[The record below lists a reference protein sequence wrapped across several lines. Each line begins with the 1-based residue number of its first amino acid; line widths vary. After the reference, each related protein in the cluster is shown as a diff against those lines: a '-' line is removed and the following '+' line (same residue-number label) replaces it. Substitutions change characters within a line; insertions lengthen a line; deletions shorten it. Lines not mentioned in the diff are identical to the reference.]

1 LQSEVVIKLSILI
14 PTYNPHDVWLKEAI
28 ESVCAQSYPHWELC
42 IADDASTDPEVREV
56 LEEYSRRDPRIKV
69 CFREVNGHISNASN
83 SALEMATW
91 DWIMLMDHDDL
102 IPSNALQEFADVIQ
116 SHPDVKMIYSDEDK
130 ISSDGKRYFPNLKPD
145 WNQDLFLS
153 CNVISHLTAYRSDLL
168 REIGGFR
175 VGYEGAQDYD
185 LTLRY
190 VKKIKPSEIHH
201 IPKVLYHWRCHEG
214 STASSGGAKPYAIEA
229 GKKALSD
236 YLTGST
242 PDCHVEEVDWGA
254 FSVVY
259 DTPIT
264 PSDILYVVSSD
275 GNEVALKRCIASLQK
290 TAPDVSLRVAILPIS
305 SDGHQKL
312 QKCFLPEGVSLVEL
326 PAGMTA
332 AESLNL
338 MISSVEEKVICF
350 LSDSL
355 DCKSKNWIREMSSHA
370 MRNDIGAVGGGIYY
384 PDGRVR
390 SAGLILDE
398 DRICTNA
405 FHHWSGDSWGYMGRL
420 TLLQNYSAVSGKC
433 LVVEREKFLK
443 VGGFDIKNLS
453 SNFLDVDLCL
463 RLGDAGYRTLW
474 TPKAKFTDHSP
485 RFSLKEVLRRYSRDY
500 QKDHQWM
507 RDRWR
512 DRLKKDPA
520 YNPNL
525 NQKKKDF
532 NYRWPPKEN
541 E

>member
-1 LQSEVVIKLSILI
+1 M
-14 PTYNPHDVWLKEAI
+14 D
-28 ESVCAQSYPHWELC
+28 QSYSDWELC
-42 IADDASTDPEVREV
+42 IADDASTDPSVRRV
-56 LEEYSRRDPRIKV
+56 LQGYMDSDPQIKV

-83 SALEMATW
+83 SALEMATG
-91 DWIMLMDHDDL
+91 DWIMLIDHDDL
-102 IPSNALQEFADVIQ
+102 IPSNAIQEFADVIQ

-130 ISSDGKRYFPNLKPD
+130 ISPEGKRYFPNYKPD
-145 WNQDLFLS
+145 WNLDLLQS
-153 CNVISHLTAYRSDLL
+153 CNMVSHLTAYKTDLV

-175 VGYEGAQDYD
+175 SGYEGAQDYD

-190 VKKIKPSEIHH
+190 VKKIKKSEIYH

-214 STASSGGAKPYAIEA
+214 STASTGDAKPYAIQA

-242 PDCHVEEVDWGA
+242 PGCHVEEVYWGG
-254 FSVVY
+254 FSLVY

-264 PSDILYVVSSD
+264 LSDIRYVITSD
-275 GNEVALKRCIASLQK
+275 GNEVALKRCIGSLHK
-290 TAPDVSLRVAILPIS
+290 KSPDTPLRVAVLPIS
-305 SDGHQKL
+305 SRGYKKL
-312 QKCFLPEGVSLVEL
+312 KKCTLPQGASLVEL
-326 PAGMTA
+326 QDGMTA

-338 MISSVEEKVICF
+338 MISGVEEKVICF

-355 DCKSKNWIREMSSHA
+355 ECKSENWIREMSTHA
-370 MRNDIGAVGGGIYY
+370 LRCDIGAVGGLIYY

-390 SAGLILDE
+390 SAGLILDH
-398 DRICTNA
+398 DKICTNA
-405 FHHWSGDSWGYMGRL
+405 FHHWPGDSWGYMGRL

-443 VGGFDIKNLS
+443 VGGFDVKNLN

-463 RLGDAGYRTLW
+463 RLGEVGYQTLW
-474 TPKAKFTDHSP
+474 TPKAKFTDHSA
-485 RFSLKEVLRRYSRDY
+485 RFSLKGILNRFSQDY
-500 QKDHQWM
+500 LKDRAWM
-507 RDRWR
+507 QDRWGAL
-512 DRLKKDPA
+512 LKNDPA

-532 NYRWPPKEN
+532 NYPWPIKEN
-541 E
+541 G

>member
-1 LQSEVVIKLSILI
+1 MKISILL

-28 ESVCAQSYPHWELC
+28 ESVLVQSYSDWQLC
-42 IADDASTDPEVREV
+42 IADDASTVPEVRE
-56 LEEYSRRDPRIKV
+56 LLDEYSRRDSRIKV
-69 CFREVNGHISNASN
+69 CFREVNGHISHASN
-83 SALEMATW
+83 SALEMATG

-175 VGYEGAQDYD
+175 AGYEGAQDYD

-201 IPKVLYHWRCHEG
+201 IPKLLYHWRCHEG
-214 STASSGGAKPYAIEA
+214 STASSAGAKPYAIEA

-242 PDCHVEEVDWGA
+242 PDCHVEEGGWGG
-254 FSVVY
+254 FLVVY

-264 PSDILYVVSSD
+264 PSDILYLVSSD

-312 QKCFLPEGVSLVEL
+312 QKCILPEGVSLVEL

-338 MISSVEEKVICF
+338 MISGVEEKVICF

-355 DCKSKNWIREMSSHA
+355 ECKSEGWVLEMSSNA
-370 MRNDIGAVGGGIYY
+370 MRRDIGAVGGGIYY
-384 PDGRVR
+384 ADGRVR

-398 DRICTNA
+398 ERICTNA
-405 FHHWSGDSWGYMGRL
+405 FHHWPGDSWGYMGRL

-474 TPKAKFTDHSP
+474 TPKAKFTDHSS

-507 RDRWR
+507 QDRWGAL
-512 DRLKKDPA
+512 LKNDPA

>member
-1 LQSEVVIKLSILI
+1 MKISILI

-69 CFREVNGHISNASN
+69 CFREVNGHISQASN
-83 SALEMATW
+83 SALELASGN
-91 DWIMLMDHDDL
+91 WILLMDHDDL
-102 IPSNALQEFADVIQ
+102 IPPNALQEFVDVIQ
-116 SHPDVKMIYSDEDK
+116 SHPDVQMIYSDEDK
-130 ISSDGKRYFPNLKPD
+130 ILSKGKRYCPSFKPD
-145 WNQDLFLS
+145 WNQDLFQS
-153 CNVISHLTAYRSDLL
+153 CNMISHLTAYRTDLI

-175 VGYEGAQDYD
+175 QGYEGAQDYD
-185 LTLRY
+185 ITLRY
-190 VKKIKPSEIHH
+190 IRNIKPSEIYH

-214 STASSGGAKPYAIEA
+214 SIAFSGGAKPYAIEA

-236 YLTGST
+236 YLAGST
-242 PDCHVEEVDWGA
+242 PGCHVEEVDWGA

-264 PSDILYVVSSD
+264 PSDILYLVSSD
-275 GNEVALKRCIASLQK
+275 GNEVALKRCIGSILK
-290 TAPDVSLRVAILPIS
+290 TAPNASFRAAILPIS
-305 SDGHQKL
+305 SDGQQKL
-312 QKCFLPEGVSLVEL
+312 KKCILPAGASLVEL
-326 PAGMTA
+326 PDGMTA

-338 MISSVEEKVICF
+338 LISGVEEKVICF

-355 DCKSKNWIREMSSHA
+355 ECKIDGWFLEMSSHA
-370 MRNDIGAVGGGIYY
+370 MIRDIGAVGGGIYY
-384 PDGRVR
+384 ADGRVR
-390 SAGLILDE
+390 SAGLLLDE
-398 DRICTNA
+398 ERVCTDA
-405 FHHWSGDSWGYMGRL
+405 FHHWPGKSWGYMGRL

-443 VGGFDIKNLS
+443 VGGFDVKNLS

-463 RLGDAGYRTLW
+463 RLGEAGYRTLW
-474 TPKAKFTDHSP
+474 TPKAKFTDHSA
-485 RFSLKEVLRRYSRDY
+485 RFSLKGILNRFSQDY
-500 QKDHQWM
+500 QKDRQWM
-507 RDRWR
+507 QNRWGAL
-512 DRLKKDPA
+512 LKNDPA

-532 NYRWPPKEN
+532 NYQWPTKE
-541 E
+541 